1 MKIRLISQSQ
11 VLNRLCREV
20 LLEFEGRTWDYGMVA
35 GYQEARSADVLIW
48 DVDPGVAFPEELNLE
63 TDRTNIFLVD
73 RKDVVPFL
81 EGHPMAALSILLKP
95 VNERVLHDFLN
106 HLVTRHERL
115 RGLYAAERVGEQT
128 TERGDML
135 QSLLYSNLKLQ
146 EFDQDRTNFLAQ
158 CVHEFRAPLMAVY
171 GYCSILLNK
180 QVGPLNSEQARILD
194 RMRHSARRLTRL
206 SASMFE
212 MSMGR
217 RIHMAPPEKPG
228 DIEGCI
234 AQAVY
239 ETTPLT
245 DSKKIAVRVKKIAP
259 ERPILLAASQI
270 EQVLVNLLEN
280 ACRFTPKRGRIEID
294 ARPIFWDRRSSKVTE
309 RRAHKDRR
317 SECSQEANAFRIEV
331 RDSGP
336 GIRREDLGRIFEE
349 FTSESAKT
357 DMARGGLGLSI
368 CRQIIQ
374 SHRGQIFA
382 ESDDKG
388 AKFLFILPYASC
400 EFRSKVI
407 ISSAAE
413 SLAMRVSA

>member
-1 MKIRLISQSQ
+1 MKVRLISQNQ

-20 LLEFEGRTWDYGMVA
+20 LLEFRGRDWDYGMVDR
-35 GYQEARSADVLIW
+35 YEPARGADICIW
-48 DVDPGVAFPEELNLE
+48 DVDPELTFPPELNLE
-63 TDRTNIFLVD
+63 TDKPNIFLVD

-95 VNERVLHDFLN
+95 VNERVLLDFLDY
-106 HLVTRHERL
+106 LVGQHEL
-115 RGLYAAERVGEQT
+115 HHGLDCIEPVGELR

-146 EFDQDRTNFLAQ
+146 EFDQDRTRFLAQ

-180 QVGPLNSEQARILD
+180 QVGPLTSEQARILD

-217 RIHMAPPEKPG
+217 RIHMAPPAKPG

-239 ETTPLT
+239 ETSPLT
-245 DSKKIAVRVKKIAP
+245 DAKNITVRVKKVGP
-259 ERPILLAASQI
+259 TRPILLAPSQI

-280 ACRFTPKRGRIEID
+280 ACRFTPKRGRIEIE
-294 ARPIFWDRRSSKVTE
+294 ARPIFWDRRSSSMTE
-309 RRAHKDRR
+309 HLAHEDRR
-317 SECSQEANAFRIEV
+317 SECLQEPNAFRVEV

-336 GIRREDLGRIFEE
+336 GIRPDDLGRIFDE

-357 DMARGGLGLSI
+357 DLARGGLGLSI

-388 AKFLFILPYASC
+388 AKFLFVLPYAPI
-400 EFRSKVI
+400 EFCSEAIVGTQV
-407 ISSAAE
+407 E
-413 SLAMRVSA
+413 SMPMRVSA

>member
-1 MKIRLISQSQ
+1 MKVRLISESH
-11 VLNRLCREV
+11 VINRLCREV
-20 LLEFEGRTWDYGMVA
+20 LLEFEGRDWDYGMVA
-35 GYQEARSADVLIW
+35 NYQEGRSADVLLW
-48 DVDPGVAFPEELNLE
+48 DVDPGLEFPQELNLE
-63 TDRTNIFLVD
+63 TERTNIFLVD

-95 VNERVLHDFLN
+95 VNERVLHDFLD
-106 HLVTRHERL
+106 HVVARHERL
-115 RGLYAAERVGEQT
+115 RGLYTTQAGEQRN
-128 TERGDML
+128 ERSDML

-146 EFDQDRTNFLAQ
+146 EFDQDRTHFLAQ

-234 AQAVY
+234 TQAVY

-245 DSKKIAVRVKKIAP
+245 DSKNITVRVKKIAP
-259 ERPILLAASQI
+259 ERPILLASSQI

-309 RRAHKDRR
+309 RRAHEDRR
-317 SECSQEANAFRIEV
+317 SECLQEANAFRIEV

-382 ESDDKG
+382 EADDKG

-400 EFRSKVI
+400 EFRPKAFT
-407 ISSAAE
+407 SSAAE